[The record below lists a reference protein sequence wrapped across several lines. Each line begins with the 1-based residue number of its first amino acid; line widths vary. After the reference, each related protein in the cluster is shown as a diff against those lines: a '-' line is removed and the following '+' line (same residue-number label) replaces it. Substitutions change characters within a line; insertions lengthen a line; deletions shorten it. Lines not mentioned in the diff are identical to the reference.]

1 MAEHVGPTQ
10 EGGTLVGRDLEDQA
24 QAVFEEVR
32 NEERFRALGLSA
44 GPEEVV
50 RAVLCAAW
58 RNLPL
63 RQLDCLR
70 SLLPAGIELMF
81 GSCERP
87 AHARHSAP
95 RTFFRDTFLHDVAE
109 HLGISDD
116 RALTAS
122 TCVFQALRGR
132 MDDEEFRK
140 ADLFGASPDL
150 MEFLQRRV

>member
-10 EGGTLVGRDLEDQA
+10 EEGTLVGRSMEDQA
-24 QAVFEEVR
+24 QAIFEEVR

-70 SLLPAGIELMF
+70 SLLPEGIELMF

-109 HLGISDD
+109 HLGVTGDQA
-116 RALTAS
+116 RTAS
-122 TCVFQALRGR
+122 ICVFQGLRAH
-132 MDDEEFRK
+132 MDDEAFRQ